1 MGLGSSVEALHVGQ
15 SDLEWEREVT
25 SKLSQRY
32 TGRRLGAV
40 SEGYQEE
47 PSSGVGVQNPNPLQ
61 HNY

>member
-1 MGLGSSVEALHVGQ
+1 MGLGSSVEALRVGQ
-15 SDLEWEREVT
+15 PDLEWEREVT

-47 PSSGVGVQNPNPLQ
+47 PSSGVGVQNPNPAQ